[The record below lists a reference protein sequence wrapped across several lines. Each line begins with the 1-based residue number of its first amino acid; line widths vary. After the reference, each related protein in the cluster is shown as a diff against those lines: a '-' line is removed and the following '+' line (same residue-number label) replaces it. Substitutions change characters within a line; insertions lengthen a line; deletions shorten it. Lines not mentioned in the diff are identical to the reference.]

1 MTILDLR
8 PTGFT
13 YTATVV
19 GRVTHVSGLPYDVSV
34 RNKGPTTIFKV
45 HITDQTSTVE
55 LTAWG
60 TPAHIA
66 LFVLGK
72 IVVLTNLRVTALE
85 ERFRLFNCAVQV
97 HYSTNSKVRPL
108 GDADDTTLEATIP
121 VTSHSPYIPPT
132 QSLMESPQ
140 FQAPDESPSKASRR
154 SNLDSP
160 SSSVTVFPPILC
172 QVCGK
177 DERTVPFCRDADEP
191 YTMHTKRCPR
201 CGCTKLEHRNCEHTG
216 APHE

>member
-1 MTILDLR
+1 MLVKVSYHLHLFNFRSQLIIMTILDLR

-132 QSLMESPQ
+132 QSLMESPH
-140 FQAPDESPSKASRR
+140 FQAPDESPPSKQLSPSRR
-154 SNLDSP
+154 
-160 SSSVTVFPPILC
+160 TRRTFPPRR
-172 QVCGK
+172 V
-177 DERTVPFCRDADEP
+177 
-191 YTMHTKRCPR
+191 
-201 CGCTKLEHRNCEHTG
+201 
-216 APHE
+216 

>member
-1 MTILDLR
+1 MHLGTSTTL
-8 PTGFT
+8 
-13 YTATVV
+13 AVQHSH
-19 GRVTHVSGLPYDVSV
+19 HVPLPG
-34 RNKGPTTIFKV
+34 KKP
-45 HITDQTSTVE
+45 TSTVE

-132 QSLMESPQ
+132 QSLMESPH
-140 FQAPDESPSKASRR
+140 FQAPDESPSKMA
-154 SNLDSP
+154 
-160 SSSVTVFPPILC
+160 TT
-172 QVCGK
+172 K
-177 DERTVPFCRDADEP
+177 DWMLRF
-191 YTMHTKRCPR
+191 
-201 CGCTKLEHRNCEHTG
+201 L
-216 APHE
+216 